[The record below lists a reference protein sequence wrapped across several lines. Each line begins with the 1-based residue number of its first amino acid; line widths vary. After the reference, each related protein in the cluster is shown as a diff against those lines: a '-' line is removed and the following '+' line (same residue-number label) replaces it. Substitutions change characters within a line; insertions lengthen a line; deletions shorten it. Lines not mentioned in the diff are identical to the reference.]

1 MDSVIKAAIV
11 FFALWAILRIS
22 GRRTLGEMTAFD
34 FVLFM
39 IIGGSTQRAIT
50 GQDYSLTNALL
61 LVATFVTLDI
71 ALSVFELRSPFLRRI
86 LNAMPMILVE
96 NGYLMTERMKRAR
109 VTQDNILESARRL
122 HGLERID
129 QIKFAILEA
138 TGEITIVPAVQAG
151 GVQQMPAPTPARLI

>member
-11 FFALWAILRIS
+11 FFVLWAILRIS

-61 LVATFVTLDI
+61 LVATFVALDI
-71 ALSVFELRSPFLRRI
+71 GLSVVELKSPLFRHI
-86 LNAMPMILVE
+86 LNGMPMILVE
-96 NGYLMTERMKRAR
+96 NGALMTRRLRRAR
-109 VTQDNILESARRL
+109 LTEDNVLEAARRL

-151 GVQQMPAPTPARLI
+151 SVEPQQAAAR